1 MLFINQQR
9 PASVKAFSK
18 AHACNSFRQVISSY
32 FGVYKWIIR
41 LLVFHSSMNKF
52 FNLFY
57 EYQIINLFDF
67 CIYCEHPMYVL
78 GESILRPGLSSAPC
92 ADEISSLNPT

>member
-1 MLFINQQR
+1 
-9 PASVKAFSK
+9 
-18 AHACNSFRQVISSY
+18 
-32 FGVYKWIIR
+32 
-41 LLVFHSSMNKF
+41 MNKF

-67 CIYCEHPMYVL
+67 CIYCEHPHVL

-92 ADEISSLNPT
+92 ADEISSLNPI